1 MSGPARGAAA
11 PGTIGW
17 AEITQRL
24 SRDAAIDPDD
34 PAQRQQ
40 VLRARAAALARPLAE
55 PAEDGGAD
63 AIEVLAFEVGGE
75 RYAVATGWVAQ
86 ASAMP
91 PLTALP
97 GVPNY
102 VAGIVPWRG
111 QVLAAVDLRSLLAL
125 PLTRLADPAG
135 LVVLQGADMEFGL
148 LADAIVG
155 VQRYPQARLERS
167 LPGLENIRP
176 GYLLGVTPDRTAILD
191 AAALLA
197 DTRLVVHVG
206 Q

>member
-1 MSGPARGAAA
+1 MSGAARGAAA
-11 PGTIGW
+11 ADTIDW
-17 AEITQRL
+17 AKITERL
-24 SRDAAIDPDD
+24 SRDAASDPDD

-40 VLRARAAALARPLAE
+40 VLRARAAALARPA
-55 PAEDGGAD
+55 AASADDGGAD
-63 AIEVLAFEVGGE
+63 ALEVLVFDVGGE
-75 RYAVATGWVAQ
+75 RYAVATAWVAQ
-86 ASAMP
+86 AVAMP
-91 PLTALP
+91 ALTALP

-135 LVVLQGADMEFGL
+135 LVVLQGAGMEFGL

-155 VQRYPQARLERS
+155 VQRYPQAALERS

-176 GYLLGVTPDRTAILD
+176 GYLLGVAPDRTAILD

>member
-1 MSGPARGAAA
+1 VSGPARGAAA
-11 PGTIGW
+11 PGKIDW
-17 AEITQRL
+17 AELSQRL
-24 SRDAAIDPDD
+24 ARAAAFDPDD

-40 VLRARAAALARPLAE
+40 VLRARCAALARPAAA
-55 PAEDGGAD
+55 PAADGGAD

-86 ASAMP
+86 ATPMP
-91 PLTALP
+91 ALTALP

-135 LVVLQGADMEFGL
+135 LVVLQGAGMEFAL
-148 LADAIVG
+148 LADVIVG
-155 VQRYPQARLERS
+155 VERYRQAALDRA
-167 LPGLENIRP
+167 LPGLEHIRP
-176 GYLLGVTPDRTAILD
+176 GYLLGVAPDRTAILN